1 MESISIVFFNTSS
14 YESGVE
20 IKCANCFQLETHVP
34 ILIIKKQVY
43 WKFESAEQDFKLTIQ
58 IKIFYFEEFI
68 YL

>member
-43 WKFESAEQDFKLTIQ
+43 WK
-58 IKIFYFEEFI
+58 
-68 YL
+68 